1 MLRDLDPIEEK
12 IIQYVKDNPGKS
24 KSDVVRFLKD
34 RHIAARIATLN
45 HIDKL
50 ESEKMIRCELE
61 NPNSQIYKIY
71 VNEDNKLAS
80 VLTELEEFKNAYYT
94 LLQKSKQIMDN
105 KDYSVKALGITEAD
119 PTKWSQTDKDRYLK
133 FEYDRFIEYDSNLM
147 KLLEKY
153 RKLDQ
158 LIHNGKLIRK
168 SPQSYDVNHVK
179 QYINEFSQYSK
190 ENSTIIKMVRDT
202 SNSLRGGLYH
212 MIYGPVVLFY
222 AMADIIFHRSML
234 RWSKVVDR
242 EVLSEMY
249 SVVYKKIS
257 ELQLKLSEF
266 IITVKL
272 DIDFD
277 KIMVGARN
285 NRTFG
290 LKILVDLYSDI
301 GMKSEI
307 QRTVNSLVKLN
318 EEIKDLNLFGL
329 DTIYHRSLEDDLLK
343 SLDNGLK
350 SIRELENMIRSRSD
364 RIGSPEVIFTSASTD
379 IDVSK

>member
-158 LIHNGKLIRK
+158 LI
-168 SPQSYDVNHVK
+168 
-179 QYINEFSQYSK
+179 
-190 ENSTIIKMVRDT
+190 
-202 SNSLRGGLYH
+202 
-212 MIYGPVVLFY
+212 
-222 AMADIIFHRSML
+222 
-234 RWSKVVDR
+234 
-242 EVLSEMY
+242 
-249 SVVYKKIS
+249 
-257 ELQLKLSEF
+257 
-266 IITVKL
+266 
-272 DIDFD
+272 
-277 KIMVGARN
+277 
-285 NRTFG
+285 
-290 LKILVDLYSDI
+290 
-301 GMKSEI
+301 
-307 QRTVNSLVKLN
+307 
-318 EEIKDLNLFGL
+318 
-329 DTIYHRSLEDDLLK
+329 
-343 SLDNGLK
+343 
-350 SIRELENMIRSRSD
+350 
-364 RIGSPEVIFTSASTD
+364 
-379 IDVSK
+379 